1 LGGGAGIC
9 GWRLGLLLSSYL
21 TGRKSRNM
29 SSRKKPVTKQIRA
42 IRHAE
47 AIKRDEEYQKLSF
60 AEKLAKLPE
69 GGAKRQRAK
78 FAEKV

>member
-1 LGGGAGIC
+1 MWMATWIVVI
-9 GWRLGLLLSSYL
+9 LLSN
-21 TGRKSRNM
+21 RKEV
-29 SSRKKPVTKQIRA
+29 KK
-42 IRHAE
+42 HAE